1 MQSGFENKMFREAQ
15 VAQLPFVSSCPYVSL
30 TPAVDVSTFY
40 HYFPPLVSCSMGLGS
55 QPNPFNYYGG
65 IYSAIP
71 PGPTPTI
78 AHCKDDWNHL
88 HANCVSLDRRSVAAM
103 KEMIPPPPVLPIINP
118 IVYSNNHDLGTRDL
132 EYIAAE
138 DLPVLNSHAPR
149 FISIPRPSVPSFPV
163 SPQLLI
169 PSLLQSP
176 SPSFDS
182 QKDKQPNHLN
192 SPSSVYSSPGNEA
205 AMNSNKLHV
214 LGFSWK
220 PDAPRAVSQDDIWV
234 KPCLQ

>member
-1 MQSGFENKMFREAQ
+1 MQSSFENRMFREAQ
-15 VAQLPFVSSCPYVSL
+15 VAQLPFVSSCPYVNSA
-30 TPAVDVSTFY
+30 PAVDVSTFY
-40 HYFPPLVSCSMGLGS
+40 HYFPPLVSYPLGLGN
-55 QPNPFNYYGG
+55 QPNSFSYCGG

-71 PGPTPTI
+71 PEPVP
-78 AHCKDDWNHL
+78 AMSHCKDNWNRL
-88 HANCVSLDRRSVAAM
+88 HSNCVPIDRGSVAAM
-103 KEMIPPPPVLPIINP
+103 KQMIPPPPVLPIINP

-149 FISIPRPSVPSFPV
+149 FISIPRPSVPAFPV

-176 SPSFDS
+176 SPSYHN

-192 SPSSVYSSPGNEA
+192 SPSSVYSSPGSETT
-205 AMNSNKLHV
+205 NSNKLCV

-220 PDAPRAVSQDDIWV
+220 PDSVRTVSQDDIWV